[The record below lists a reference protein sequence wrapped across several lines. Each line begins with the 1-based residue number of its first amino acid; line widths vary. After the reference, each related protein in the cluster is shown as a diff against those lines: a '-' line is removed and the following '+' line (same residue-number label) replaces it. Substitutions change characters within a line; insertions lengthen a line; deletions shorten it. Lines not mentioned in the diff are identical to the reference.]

1 MLCRYAL
8 PSASYHGAMEPDLDE
23 EAIQLV
29 QAHGL
34 FCRRSLLIFD
44 SFEILVSHCVDFATE
59 VERTDDG

>member
-1 MLCRYAL
+1 
-8 PSASYHGAMEPDLDE
+8 MEPDLDE